1 MQERTN
7 PRRRF
12 AVFPRR
18 FDLAQQRARAFARK
32 VRAVG
37 SGKSGSAAEA
47 TAGLGSVF
55 EAELRYVCEHA
66 PHPRQAERQA
76 ARERVTRA
84 HHTDGAPDPVQL
96 RDAVLGDPDLRL
108 AGLALSG
115 GGIRSASFCL
125 GVLQS
130 LARARLLSRFDYLSS
145 VSGGGYILGW
155 LLAWCYRTPG
165 SLPAVEKILA
175 DRAAPHEPEP
185 LRHLRRYAVYLAP
198 NGGMLSSD
206 LWGLMTAYLRN
217 LAVTL
222 TFALPL
228 LLVPVLGLHLLF
240 TGVRFAIEHHAAW
253 WQHFGFATVLTL
265 AAAEIFAMRMFARD
279 VVPWVRFDPAAAS
292 RALLGVHLF
301 VGGTIA
307 VFFLLVPRGGLDWS
321 DAFKAVAALVV
332 FVVVTLIGERVRPR
346 RRPAHDESTV
356 RRGVLRPL
364 LGAVLSAFA
373 FIALTGALHAWIGVA
388 PGSAPSVVAWHLPFV
403 PLAWSLIVAV
413 PELVHQLIMSQQM
426 TDADREWTARYTGIM
441 LLGALLCTLGSLMVM
456 VLPAWLLTGPDDLS
470 RPLAAAGLALLAAV
484 ALWRRWTGLLLLMAA
499 FGLALGVCLRA
510 FVRVGPFDPLAV
522 LGPSVIGTAAGIV
535 LLIVAIVAVDRF
547 VNINRFSLH
556 AIYRNRLSRTF
567 LGASRPLDDLGR
579 ACHAEERTQFVP
591 RDPGAFQDF
600 DADDNPRLRWLKQ
613 REDSPDETGWLP
625 VALFN
630 ASLNTTWTITQ
641 AGRRA
646 KSYPFTFSQFH
657 CGSPETG
664 YCRSEAY
671 ASTSGGIS
679 LATAMATSGAALS
692 SRSGQ
697 LDSRVLA
704 FLKTIFNLRLGWWL
718 GNPGVPRARG
728 GSAPRYSMQAFCA
741 ELLGRGLRSR
751 DWIHLSDGGHFENL
765 AVFSLLQRGCAD
777 IVCIDAGADPERVC
791 SDLSRLM
798 LLAREELNVDLVQ
811 LSTWQIGLPE
821 LGPQGRHC
829 ALFQID
835 YPNGRQGRMLYIKTA
850 LYDGGEIA
858 PVDAVSYWKQHP
870 AFPHESTVN
879 QFFTDAQFEA
889 YRRLG
894 EQTVQR
900 LLAQPTPGAP
910 TIDDLFVGAQRH
922 LEPRVGGGDSA

>member
-1 MQERTN
+1 M
-7 PRRRF
+7 
-12 AVFPRR
+12 VFPRR
-18 FDLAQQRARAFARK
+18 FVLARRRARTFARK
-32 VRAVG
+32 VRAAG
-37 SGKSGSAAEA
+37 LGRSTPTDEP
-47 TAGLGSVF
+47 TAGLGSVM
-55 EAELRYVCEHA
+55 ETELRYVCEHA

-76 ARERVTRA
+76 SFERLTQARGAGT
-84 HHTDGAPDPVQL
+84 APDPVQL
-96 RDAVLGDPDLRL
+96 RDAVLGDPALRL
-108 AGLALSG
+108 TGLAFSG

-130 LARARLLSRFDYLSS
+130 LARARLLSRFDYLSG

-175 DRAAPHEPEP
+175 DRTVPHEPEP

-222 TFALPL
+222 MFALPL

-253 WQHFGFATVLTL
+253 WQHFGFATALAL
-265 AAAEIFAMRMFARD
+265 AATEIFAMRMFARD
-279 VVPWVRFDPAAAS
+279 VVPWRRFDSAAAS
-292 RALLGVHLF
+292 RALLGIHLF

-307 VFFLLVPRGGLDWS
+307 VFFLLVPRSGLDWS

-332 FVVVTLIGERVRPR
+332 FVIVALVGERIKPR
-346 RRPAHDESTV
+346 RKPAHDEVTV
-356 RRGVLRPL
+356 HRGALRPL
-364 LGAVLSAFA
+364 LGAVLSALA
-373 FIALTGALHAWIGVA
+373 FTGLTGALHAWIGVA
-388 PGSAPSVVAWHLPFV
+388 PGSDPSVVAWHLPFV

-413 PELVHQLIMSQQM
+413 PEFIHQLIMSQQM
-426 TDADREWTARYTGIM
+426 TDADREWTARYSGVM
-441 LLGALLCTLGSLMVM
+441 LLGALLCTLGSLVVL
-456 VLPAWLLTGPDDLS
+456 VLPAWLLTGPDDVS
-470 RPLAAAGLALLAAV
+470 RPLAAAGVALLAAI
-484 ALWRRWTGLLLLMAA
+484 ALWRRWTGLLLMMAA
-499 FGLALGVCLRA
+499 FALALGVCLRA
-510 FVRVGPFDPLAV
+510 FVRVGPFEPLNV
-522 LGPSVIGTAAGIV
+522 LAPSMIGTGIGIV
-535 LLIVAIVAVDRF
+535 LLIAAIVAVDRF

-567 LGASRPLDDLGR
+567 LGASRPPADLGR
-579 ACHAEERTQFVP
+579 ACRAEERKQFAP

-600 DADDNPRLRWLKQ
+600 DADDNPRMRWLK
-613 REDSPDETGWLP
+613 RRDDSPADTGWLP

-657 CGSPETG
+657 CGSPEIG
-664 YCRSEAY
+664 YCRSEVY
-671 ASTSGGIS
+671 AASSGGIG

-728 GSAPRYSMQAFCA
+728 GSAPRFSMQAFCA

-791 SDLSRLM
+791 NDLSRLM

-811 LSTWQIGLPE
+811 LSTWRIGLPE

-835 YPNGRQGRMLYIKTA
+835 YPNGRQGRLLYIKTA

-858 PVDAVSYWKQHP
+858 PVDSVSYWKQHP

-879 QFFTDAQFEA
+879 QFFSDTQFEA

-910 TIDDLFVGAQRH
+910 TIDDLFTGAERH
-922 LEPRVGGGDSA
+922 LEPRAWGGDSP